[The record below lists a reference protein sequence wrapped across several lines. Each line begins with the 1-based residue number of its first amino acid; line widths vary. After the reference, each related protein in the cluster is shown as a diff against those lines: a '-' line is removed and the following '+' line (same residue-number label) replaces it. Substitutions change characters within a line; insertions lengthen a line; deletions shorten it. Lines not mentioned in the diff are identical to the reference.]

1 MMSSYADGSSLRPS
15 PSSLRELQRK
25 ALLKLLNLNVQ
36 DESTAG
42 AHELV
47 QVNGEPVWKF
57 LVFDKL
63 GQDVISSVLR
73 VSDLREAG
81 VTVHMQLK
89 ADRHQMDDVP
99 ASTYPLTNE
108 FVDFLSLSRG
118 TFRGKYHNHRRCI
131 ECVKNCLIVGFAKEA
146 LRCRLY

>member
-36 DESTAG
+36 EETTAG
-42 AHELV
+42 GNELV

-89 ADRHQMDDVP
+89 ADRHQMEDVP
-99 ASTYPLTNE
+99 AGT
-108 FVDFLSLSRG
+108 SLSA
-118 TFRGKYHNHRRCI
+118 HIC
-131 ECVKNCLIVGFAKEA
+131 
-146 LRCRLY
+146 

>member
-1 MMSSYADGSSLRPS
+1 MSSYADGSSLRPS

-36 DESTAG
+36 EETTTG
-42 AHELV
+42 GNELV

-89 ADRHQMDDVP
+89 ADRHQMEDVP
-99 ASTYPLTNE
+99 AGTSLSAHICLLT
-108 FVDFLSLSRG
+108 FVSLSRG
-118 TFRGKYHNHRRCI
+118 TFRGECYDYCRCI
-131 ECVKNCLIVGFAKEA
+131 AWMKNCLIVGFTKET
-146 LRCRLY
+146 LRFSVH